1 MPTQTTMDI
10 KKLVTFAFASK
21 RRKIAT
27 LTIVG
32 LTGIGS
38 LVGGG
43 TEDDKTSP
51 PPAAKAGVVADTTPT
66 TSPPA
71 SVVAEQ
77 PSPETADVY
86 FANCAEARAAGA
98 APLTSG
104 SPGYRSALDRD
115 GDGTA
120 CDK

>member
-1 MPTQTTMDI
+1 MNI

-21 RRKIAT
+21 RRKLAT

-43 TEDDKTSP
+43 AEDDKTSP
-51 PPAAKAGVVADTTPT
+51 PPAAKAAVVADTTPA

-71 SVVAEQ
+71 VAVADQ

-86 FANCAEARAAGA
+86 FANCAAVREAGA

-104 SPGYRSALDRD
+104 TPGYRAALDRD
-115 GDGTA
+115 GDGVA